1 MQRLLYKD
9 KALIGLDIS
18 TSDIKVMAINN
29 KKDVIGYGAIDISNE
44 KFHKS
49 LEENDDYLLLQL
61 KKLFSEKIHG
71 HLPSPQPHKRTR
83 VLFPYPQVRRKIF
96 VKQLS

>member
-29 KKDVIGYGAIDISNE
+29 KKDVIGYGAIDIRN
-44 KFHKS
+44 
-49 LEENDDYLLLQL
+49 
-61 KKLFSEKIHG
+61 
-71 HLPSPQPHKRTR
+71 
-83 VLFPYPQVRRKIF
+83 
-96 VKQLS
+96 